1 MIRPLL
7 WILLLPPLVFLF
19 LRLLARLHVPVL
31 DLALFAVVAGVFWLV
46 VWKLAPKHARAD
58 RDRFKMPTSRE
69 KLLESV
75 RERLVAIES
84 RIETVSNYLRELSS
98 VRDQTQADLTREERP
113 GMAEILRENLSR
125 YDSLVAAQERYLAA
139 MVRLREVVRE
149 KYDIYREKLRAL
161 KVTKGSPQTG
171 ALDAAALLEET
182 EALDNEIAQLHE
194 QIAALTDSV
203 EATVEIEELVGRF
216 R

>member
-7 WILLLPPLVFLF
+7 WILLLPPLVFLI

-46 VWKLAPKHARAD
+46 VSKLGPKHVDKGQWRT
-58 RDRFKMPTSRE
+58 RMPSTRE

-98 VRDQTQADLTREERP
+98 VRSQTRVDLDHEERP

-125 YDSLVAAQERYLAA
+125 YDSLIAAQERYLAA

-161 KVTKGSPQTG
+161 KVTKGSPHTG
-171 ALDAAALLEET
+171 TLDATALLEET
-182 EALDNEIAQLHE
+182 DALDHEIADLHE